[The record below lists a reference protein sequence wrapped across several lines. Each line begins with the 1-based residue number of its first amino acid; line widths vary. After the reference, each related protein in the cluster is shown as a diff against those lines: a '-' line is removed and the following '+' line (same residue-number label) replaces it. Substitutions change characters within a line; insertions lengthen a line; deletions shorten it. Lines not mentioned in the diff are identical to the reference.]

1 MGASSTWKDR
11 LPKMAIILAIL
22 GFVLFLLLNVKVLP
36 GAWHVRVLHGIRTQ
50 TNAPTTR
57 NASPGGQEGNPL
69 FKYLVTETRAAPLE
83 CDYNGHKSNST
94 YFSDLDVNRTQL
106 LARLFKAVLSASHY
120 DRSKRARHLNIALG
134 STCCVFRREIRP
146 LQKCQIWSRVLTW
159 DEKWVYIVSYFVSS
173 NYAKEPNARIPA
185 EENILASG
193 IARYVFKDGR
203 KTVRPVEALTDCGV
217 LSLQTDES
225 WNECEAERAKG
236 MLIGQGLA
244 GLEAL
249 PGVFCLDSGQY
260 GRFEAGFGKSRYSA
274 D

>member
-1 MGASSTWKDR
+1 MASV
-11 LPKMAIILAIL
+11 LAIL

-57 NASPGGQEGNPL
+57 KASPSSKEGRPL
-69 FKYLVTETRAAPLE
+69 FEYLVTETRAAPLE

-94 YFSDLDVNRTQL
+94 YFSDLDINRTQL
-106 LARLFKAVLSASHY
+106 LARLFQAVLSAAHY

-134 STCCVFRREIRP
+134 SACCVFRREIRP
-146 LQKCQIWSRVLTW
+146 LQKCQIWSRVLSW
-159 DEKWVYIVSYFVSS
+159 DEKWVYIVSYFVS
-173 NYAKEPNARIPA
+173 NDDTKEQNAHMPG
-185 EENILASG
+185 EDNILASG

-217 LSLQTDES
+217 LPLHTDDS
-225 WNECEAERAKG
+225 WNEYEAERAKG
-236 MLIGQGLA
+236 MVTGQCLA

-249 PGVFCLDSGQY
+249 PGVFSLDSGQW
-260 GRFEAGFGKSRYSA
+260 SI
-274 D
+274 

>member
-1 MGASSTWKDR
+1 MAAV
-11 LPKMAIILAIL
+11 LPIL
-22 GFVLFLLLNVKVLP
+22 GFFLFLLLNVKVLP

-50 TNAPTTR
+50 TNATTTR
-57 NASPGGQEGNPL
+57 KACPGGKEGKPL

-94 YFSDLDVNRTQL
+94 YFSDLDINRTQL
-106 LARLFKAVLSASHY
+106 LARLFKDVLSASHY

-146 LQKCQIWSRVLTW
+146 LQKCQIWSRVLSW

-173 NYAKEPNARIPA
+173 DYAKAQNARVPG

-203 KTVRPVEALTDCGV
+203 KTVRPAEAMTDCGV
-217 LSLQTDES
+217 LPLRAHES
-225 WNECEAERAKG
+225 WNGYEAERAKG
-236 MLIGQGLA
+236 MVTGQCLA

-249 PGVFCLDSGQY
+249 PGVFCLDSGQW
-260 GRFEAGFGKSRYSA
+260 SI
-274 D
+274 